1 MNPGLCLAVARAVVC
16 ALVLV
21 ASPAAVAVAAPA
33 PSAGDLVR
41 NAGRIVLLGDSITHD
56 GRWVADLAAWMESKG
71 YTAEMIDMG
80 LPSETVSGL
89 TEEGHA
95 GGKFPRPDLA
105 ERLDRVLRVAR
116 PDLAIAC
123 YGMNCGIYQPLD
135 GTRFAKFKAGIE
147 RLHDAVEKS
156 GAKIIHLTPP
166 VYDKKPGRPGDFDYD
181 DVLAEY
187 SKWLVSKR
195 ADGWSVID
203 VHGRMKEII
212 AAAPAKDPA
221 VVFAPDAVHPND
233 AGHWAIC
240 RAVLSG
246 LGDDAAA
253 AAETPAALA
262 AFLPEVTAR
271 LQLLRDAYLAA
282 AGHARPGMPAGLS
295 IGAAEEKA
303 SALTESIRSR
313 RLHLMGRQS
322 GTIEWKN
329 PIAWPKPRIVDPGP
343 APAAPAP
350 IPPDAIV
357 LFDGRSL
364 DRWTGGENWKVAD
377 GIATVGKGD
386 IQTKQGFGDCQL
398 HVEFRTAADTAG
410 KGQQRSNSGI
420 FLMDKYELQI
430 LDSFQDGTENPVT
443 YFDGQCGALYKQQP
457 PAVNACRR
465 PGEWQSY
472 DILFTRP
479 RFNADGTL
487 AKPAR
492 ISVLHNGIAIHSDTV
507 IKGNTFFHAPPGYT
521 AHADALPI
529 RLQDH
534 GNPVQFRS
542 IWVRPFEPVAP
553 TLSLP

>member
-1 MNPGLCLAVARAVVC
+1 MC
-16 ALVLV
+16 
-21 ASPAAVAVAAPA
+21 S
-33 PSAGDLVR
+33 SDL
-41 NAGRIVLLGDSITHD
+41 
-56 GRWVADLAAWMESKG
+56 
-71 YTAEMIDMG
+71 
-80 LPSETVSGL
+80 
-89 TEEGHA
+89 
-95 GGKFPRPDLA
+95 
-105 ERLDRVLRVAR
+105 
-116 PDLAIAC
+116 
-123 YGMNCGIYQPLD
+123 
-135 GTRFAKFKAGIE
+135 
-147 RLHDAVEKS
+147 
-156 GAKIIHLTPP
+156 
-166 VYDKKPGRPGDFDYD
+166 
-181 DVLAEY
+181 
-187 SKWLVSKR
+187 
-195 ADGWSVID
+195 
-203 VHGRMKEII
+203 
-212 AAAPAKDPA
+212 
-221 VVFAPDAVHPND
+221 
-233 AGHWAIC
+233 
-240 RAVLSG
+240 
-246 LGDDAAA
+246 DDAAA